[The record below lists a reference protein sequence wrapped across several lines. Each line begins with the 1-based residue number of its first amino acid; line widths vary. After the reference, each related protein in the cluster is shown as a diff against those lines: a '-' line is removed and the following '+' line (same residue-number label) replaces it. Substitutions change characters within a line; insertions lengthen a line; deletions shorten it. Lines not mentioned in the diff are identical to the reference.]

1 MDAAEGGASLAA
13 RFGGAGSYWVEGGSS
28 PPQRMAA
35 GAFRAPE
42 PYTEEQLACPR
53 EPAGSLSEA
62 IYSPHTQTHRWS
74 GVWRPARAGYAVALA
89 GLVARHQSQLAARA
103 LTSSELQEHVTRVAS
118 GEGSSARALDLLG
131 AHR

>member
-1 MDAAEGGASLAA
+1 MRLRVGRVWRRDLAA
-13 RFGGAGSYWVEGGSS
+13 RGAIGVEGGSS
-28 PPQRMAA
+28 PLQRMAA

-42 PYTEEQLACPR
+42 PNTEEQLACP
-53 EPAGSLSEA
+53 EPTGSLSEA

-103 LTSSELQEHVTRVAS
+103 LTSSELQEHVTRRLR
-118 GEGSSARALDLLG
+118 EGLLG
-131 AHR
+131 ARL